1 MQLKVEQLC
10 QQYGRHL
17 VLKNLEFQSPG
28 DDRVLCLIG
37 PSGGGKSTLLRLLGG
52 LEAPSS
58 GEVSWEGQQVNY
70 DERSMRTLRREC
82 GFVFQQ
88 FNLFPHLTVEE
99 NIVLPLVKVHGWTRA
114 DADDRATEIL
124 DRFGVAGH
132 GQKAPAD
139 LSGGQQQRVALARAV
154 AHRPKRL
161 FLDEPTSA
169 LDPEMTAEVLD
180 AIREFVDGG
189 QQIVLATHEM
199 GFVRALD
206 AETLLIADGMVVE
219 SGSAAAMLDAPMSE
233 FAQRFFAKVMRY

>member
-1 MQLKVEQLC
+1 MQLKIEGLC
-10 QQYGRHL
+10 QQYGQHL
-17 VLKNLEFQSPG
+17 VLKNLEFQSPS
-28 DDRVLCLIG
+28 DDRALCLIG

-52 LEAPSS
+52 LEAPSK
-58 GEVSWEGQQVNY
+58 GGVSWDGKEVIY
-70 DERSMRTLRREC
+70 DERSMRALRREC

-88 FNLFPHLTVEE
+88 FNLFPHLTVEK
-99 NIVLPLVKVHGWTRA
+99 NIVVPLVKVHGWSLSDAKGRA
-114 DADDRATEIL
+114 AELL

-132 GQKAPAD
+132 GHKHPAA

-206 AETLLIADGMVVE
+206 AETLLIADGSVVE
-219 SGSAAAMLDAPMSE
+219 SGAATAMLDVPKSE

>member
-1 MQLKVEQLC
+1 
-10 QQYGRHL
+10 
-17 VLKNLEFQSPG
+17 
-28 DDRVLCLIG
+28 
-37 PSGGGKSTLLRLLGG
+37 
-52 LEAPSS
+52 
-58 GEVSWEGQQVNY
+58 
-70 DERSMRTLRREC
+70 MRAFRREC

-88 FNLFPHLTVEE
+88 FNLFPHLTVEK
-99 NIVLPLVKVHGWTRA
+99 NIVIPLVKVHGWSRA
-114 DADDRATEIL
+114 DARKRAEELL
-124 DRFGVAGH
+124 DRFGVAEH
-132 GQKAPAD
+132 SHKSPSA

-180 AIREFVDGG
+180 AIREFVDSG

-219 SGSAAAMLDAPMSE
+219 SGAATSILDAPKSE

>member
-1 MQLKVEQLC
+1 MQLEIKELC
-10 QQYGRHL
+10 QQYGEHL
-17 VLKNLEFQSPG
+17 VLKNLKFQSS
-28 DDRVLCLIG
+28 DDARVLCLIG
-37 PSGGGKSTLLRLLGG
+37 PSGGGKSTLLRVLGG

-58 GEVSWEGQQVNY
+58 GVVSWEGEGVNY
-70 DERSMRTLRREC
+70 DERSMRALRREC

-99 NIVLPLVKVHGWTRA
+99 NIVLPLVKVHGWSLA
-114 DADDRATEIL
+114 DARDRAEELL
-124 DRFGVAGH
+124 DRFGLV
-132 GQKAPAD
+132 GQGEKVPAE

-180 AIREFVDGG
+180 AIKEFIDGG

-199 GFVRALD
+199 GFVRALN
-206 AETLLIADGMVVE
+206 AETLLIADGSVVE
-219 SGSAAAMLDAPMSE
+219 SGSAAAMLDAPKSE
-233 FAQRFFAKVMRY
+233 FARRFFAKVMRY

>member
-1 MQLKVEQLC
+1 MRLNIERLC
-10 QQYGRHL
+10 HQYGKHL
-17 VLKNLEFQSPG
+17 VLENLEFQSPA
-28 DDRVLCLIG
+28 DERVLCLIG

-52 LEAPSS
+52 LESPSS
-58 GEVSWEGQQVNY
+58 GAVSWDGEEVNY
-70 DERSMRTLRREC
+70 DERSMRALRREC

-88 FNLFPHLTVEE
+88 FNLFPHLTVEK
-99 NIVLPLVKVHGWTRA
+99 NIVVPLVKVHGWSLAEAR
-114 DADDRATEIL
+114 DRAVELL
-124 DRFGVAGH
+124 DRFGVAGQ
-132 GQKAPAD
+132 GDKAPDA
-139 LSGGQQQRVALARAV
+139 LSGGQQQCVALARAV

-206 AETLLIADGMVVE
+206 AETLLIADGSVVE
-219 SGSAAAMLDAPMSE
+219 SGSAAAMLDAPKSE